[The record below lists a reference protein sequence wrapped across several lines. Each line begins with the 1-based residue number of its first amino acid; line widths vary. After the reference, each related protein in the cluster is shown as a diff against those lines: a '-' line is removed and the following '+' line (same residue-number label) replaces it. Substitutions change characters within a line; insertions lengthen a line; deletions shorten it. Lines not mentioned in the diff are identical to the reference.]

1 MGSKRFRSRTAVTVY
16 LLTASMALSACGT
29 QPEPGAATASAL
41 PASTLQAST
50 DPSPAGSGTPS
61 PAVSTTAVPATD
73 AAAEPGAPALKV
85 FTFPDGHISFSYP
98 DDWSV
103 RIQRGPGRDDPPF
116 QPAEAI
122 VADGAGDDLLRIA
135 SGADGIGCTAG
146 PADRTVLD
154 RSAVPAMRDAEGTV
168 PEFGFVVE
176 SIGGQDW
183 YSMTVRQ
190 PRYLEEGETSSGC
203 DILTMGN
210 GGSITSVIFNTPPQ
224 PAFAGPEA
232 ARAWMATEQYAQLK
246 SLMLS
251 LAYE

>member
-1 MGSKRFRSRTAVTVY
+1 MGSYRVRRIGAAVVGG
-16 LLTASMALSACGT
+16 LVVSLALSGCGP
-29 QPEPGAATASAL
+29 QPEVEKTGAAA
-41 PASTLQAST
+41 
-50 DPSPAGSGTPS
+50 PSPAAVTTTSVVPV
-61 PAVSTTAVPATD
+61 PAVSTTTAAPAPKETT
-73 AAAEPGAPALKV
+73 AAAVAVSPAHKS

-98 DDWSV
+98 EDWSV
-103 RIQRGPGRDDPPF
+103 TTVSGGPGFEDPPGG
-116 QPAEAI
+116 AIEA
-122 VADGAGDDLLRIA
+122 VVSDGGGNDLLRVA

-176 SIGGQDW
+176 SIGEQDW

-210 GGSITSVIFNTPPQ
+210 GASITSVIFNTPPE
-224 PAFAGPEA
+224 PAFAGREA

-246 SLMLS
+246 AVMLS
-251 LAYE
+251 LAYA